1 MSPNRVPEAAL
12 PFVRSVA
19 HFTDFSDEDEV
30 AFAHALAIALV
41 RRASLTIL
49 HAGGEQPSA
58 WSEYP
63 SVRRVLER
71 WKLLEPG
78 SERSDVYEKLSV
90 GVEKILLR
98 KDSAR
103 AMLSY
108 VQEEHPDL
116 LVFSTGRRDGLA
128 AWRDP
133 SRSQTVARRSRTMTL
148 FVGAGVR
155 PFVSIEDGHLS
166 LRRILV
172 PIDRT
177 PDATQAIV
185 AATRAAS
192 GYGDLHVEITLLHIG
207 EDTLPPYPRPESAD
221 WIWRDELRQG
231 DIVEE
236 ILEEAEANESDLI
249 VTATDGRNG
258 VLDALRG
265 SFTER
270 IVARAP
276 CPVLAVPAPT

>member
-1 MSPNRVPEAAL
+1 MSSVHLSESSL
-12 PFVRSVA
+12 PTVRSVA
-19 HFTDFSDEDEV
+19 HFTDFSDGDEV

-41 RRASLTIL
+41 QRASLTIL
-49 HAGGEQPSA
+49 HAGADRGA
-58 WSEYP
+58 DWSGFP
-63 SVRRVLER
+63 AVRSVLER

-78 SERSDVYEKLSV
+78 SRPSDVFERLGV
-90 GVEKILLR
+90 RVEKALL
-98 KDSAR
+98 KKESKR
-103 AMLSY
+103 AMLTY
-108 VQEEHPDL
+108 VEDERPDL
-116 LVFSTGRRDGLA
+116 LVFSTARRRGFPAFLH
-128 AWRDP
+128 P
-133 SRSQTVARRSRTMTL
+133 SKSQTIARRSRTLTL
-148 FVGAGVR
+148 FVGVGVR
-155 PFVSIEDGHLS
+155 PFVSPEDGHLS

-192 GYGDLHVEITLLHIG
+192 GYGDLPVEITLLHVG
-207 EDTLPPYPRPESAD
+207 EGTLPPYPRPESAD
-221 WIWRDELRQG
+221 WIWRDELRRG
-231 DIVEE
+231 DIIEE

-270 IVARAP
+270 IVAGAP